1 MSGPELA
8 PTSMKQDIA
17 RYRANLQGEID
28 GTAIYEA
35 MAEAETNEPLRVLYR
50 RLADV
55 ETRHGNLWRRY
66 LGDVGVDTSRMRPG
80 WRARILVRL
89 ARRFGAGFVA
99 PTVAS
104 TESTAST
111 MYDHQ
116 PEAKG
121 TTLPADERSHAR
133 LFRELSSGHGMEGST
148 LARIEGRHRSTGG
161 NALRAA
167 VLGASDGTLSNTS
180 LIMGV
185 AGAASANGAVII
197 AGLAGLVA
205 GAFSMALGEWLSVQ
219 SARELYSHQIAIE
232 SQELELNPGE
242 EEEELA
248 LIYQSKGVPEDAA
261 RELAHH
267 IIGGEKSTALDTLA
281 REELGIDPDEL
292 GGSAWEAAI
301 TSFLLFAGGA
311 VVPLIPF
318 LVASGT
324 PAIVA
329 SLAAAALALFVI
341 GAAITIV
348 TGQSAVRSGLRQV
361 LFGLVAAA
369 ITFGIGRLV
378 GTAIG

>member
-1 MSGPELA
+1 MTTQPTA
-8 PTSMKQDIA
+8 PSKQDIA

-35 MAEAETNEPLRVLYR
+35 MADVETNEPLRVLYR
-50 RLADV
+50 RLAEV
-55 ETRHGNLWRRY
+55 ETRHGDLWRGH
-66 LGDVGVDTSRMRPG
+66 LAEAGIDTRRMHPG
-80 WRARILVRL
+80 WRARILAAL

-133 LFRELSSGHGMEGST
+133 LFRELSSGHGMEGGT
-148 LARIEGRHRSTGG
+148 LAQIEGRHRSTGG

-167 VLGASDGTLSNTS
+167 VLGASDGILSNTS

-185 AGAASANGAVII
+185 AGAASSNGAVVV
-197 AGLAGLVA
+197 AGLAGLLA
-205 GAFSMALGEWLSVQ
+205 GASSMALGEWLSVQ
-219 SARELYSHQIAIE
+219 SARELYSHQIEIE
-232 SQELELNPGE
+232 SAELELNPGE

-267 IIGGEKSTALDTLA
+267 IIAGEKGAALDTLV

-311 VVPLIPF
+311 VVPLVPF
-318 LVASGT
+318 IVGSGSTAIIAALIASG
-324 PAIVA
+324 V
-329 SLAAAALALFVI
+329 ALFVV

-378 GTAIG
+378 GTAIA